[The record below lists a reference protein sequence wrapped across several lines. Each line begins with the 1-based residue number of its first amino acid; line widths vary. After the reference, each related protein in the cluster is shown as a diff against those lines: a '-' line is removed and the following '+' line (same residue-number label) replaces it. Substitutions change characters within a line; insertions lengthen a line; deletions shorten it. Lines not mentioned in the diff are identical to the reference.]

1 MRPNYSRQKMKI
13 RLSKV
18 MAERGLASRREADRL
33 IVQGCVL
40 VDGAPVTELGSRID
54 PKANIT
60 LKRSSKSSPITV
72 ALHKSIGVVST
83 PDDRGKYP
91 VAQTLL
97 TPERCAHR
105 PVKLPRLNVA
115 GRLDIDSSGLLIL
128 TEDGTVASALIR
140 PDSSIEKEYHIEVK
154 GEITESVLKRLS
166 FGLSLDEK
174 PLKRAKVE
182 QIGAQRLKIIL
193 VEGKKRQVRRMC
205 QLVGLEVTKL
215 MRVRIGAFKLGRL
228 KYGQWKSLSKEE
240 IDLLCMRV
248 EGV

>member
-1 MRPNYSRQKMKI
+1 M
-13 RLSKV
+13 V
-18 MAERGLASRREADRL
+18 ERGLASRREADRL
-33 IVQGCVL
+33 IAQGCVL
-40 VDGAPVTELGSRID
+40 VDGALVTELGIRID
-54 PKANIT
+54 PTASVT
-60 LKRSSKSSPITV
+60 LRRSSKSLPITV

-91 VAQTLL
+91 TSHSLL

-140 PDSSIEKEYHIEVK
+140 PNSSVEKEYHVEVK
-154 GEITESVLKRLS
+154 GEIRDSTLERLS
-166 FGLSLDEK
+166 FGLSLDGK
-174 PLKRAKVE
+174 PLKKAQVE
-182 QIGAQRLKIIL
+182 RIGAQRLKIVL
-193 VEGKKRQVRRMC
+193 MEGKKRQVRRMC

-215 MRVRIGAFKLGRL
+215 MRVRIGALKLGRL
-228 KYGQWKSLSKEE
+228 KYGQWKRLSKEE